1 MVLHSRFC
9 LVCLFCGCCCSVLVY
24 CTVTRVTVALNRG
37 PTGMTTTA
45 YPLPQ
50 NYTMKWP
57 GTEDDLV
64 QTSGKVPPWFHQR
77 EYTLRNLSYYENL
90 WFHHHANGTLISNTP
105 FPPPPPPSTPP
116 TPPFLPRAHVGLLTL
131 LRWTTLNLS
140 VSLGNILSTSS
151 SFCLTAPSL

>member
-1 MVLHSRFC
+1 MHPGRLFDVYKHANIVPLLLYFCLKSHISMILHSRFC
-9 LVCLFCGCCCSVLVY
+9 LAGWSCGCCCSVLVY
-24 CTVTRVTVALNRG
+24 CTRTRVTVALNRG
-37 PTGMTTTA
+37 PTGMATTA

-77 EYTLRNLSYYENL
+77 EYTLRNLSYYESL

-105 FPPPPPPSTPP
+105 FPTPPHLHQPLPPSFQEP
-116 TPPFLPRAHVGLLTL
+116 T
-131 LRWTTLNLS
+131 
-140 VSLGNILSTSS
+140 
-151 SFCLTAPSL
+151 